1 VELITTEKGQL
12 MARATGKRTAKRPA
26 KRATAT
32 YSEGSGFDAG
42 NVAPSTKYVD
52 GTSGKIVSK
61 EPSNGGWVVVA
72 EGDTVSPLAA
82 KQIADGKVELPGGG
96 VQVVEG

>member
-12 MARATGKRTAKRPA
+12 MARATGKRAA